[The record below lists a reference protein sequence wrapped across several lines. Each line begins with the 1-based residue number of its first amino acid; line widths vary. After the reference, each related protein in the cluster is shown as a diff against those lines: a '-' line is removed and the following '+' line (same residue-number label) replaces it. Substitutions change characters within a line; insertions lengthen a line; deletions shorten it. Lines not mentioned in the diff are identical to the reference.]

1 MNQLQQM
8 DRIKMM
14 IEGFVTEKQL
24 DGRLV
29 EKLHKREFE
38 KQFERLDNSYAAL
51 EAKVVN
57 TIPAL
62 SYEFKVGL
70 ETKASQRELE
80 QMREEKASL
89 VLVEALVK
97 RLNKIEEAQLKG
109 NFVAPQA

>member
-1 MNQLQQM
+1 M
-8 DRIKMM
+8 
-14 IEGFVTEKQL
+14 
-24 DGRLV
+24 
-29 EKLHKREFE
+29 
-38 KQFERLDNSYAAL
+38 DNSYAAL
-51 EAKVVN
+51 EAKVIN

-70 ETKASQRELE
+70 ETKASQRDFD

-109 NFVAPQA
+109 QFTAPQAQTQSS